1 MCPACLASAALVV
14 GSVISI
20 GGLNVLAVKFF
31 RSKKK
36 DAKK

>member
-1 MCPACLASAALVV
+1 MCPACLASAALLL

-20 GGLNVLAVKFF
+20 GGLNVLAVKVF

-36 DAKK
+36 DAWK